1 MREQAVQGVAAALE
15 CAAER
20 GADPGETFWDDYFAR
35 SPEAAERMSHMDE
48 HMRGRMLASVYDL
61 LLIEDADEEQAFL
74 DFEIGNHDAYGARAP
89 MYVALFA
96 ALTDAVRGCCAED
109 WNSAWERAWQ
119 ARTERLLEVI
129 GGVSGAT

>member
-1 MREQAVQGVAAALE
+1 MRENVVQGVAAALE

-20 GADPGETFWDDYFAR
+20 GADPADSFWDDYFAR
-35 SPEAAERMSHMDE
+35 SPEAAARMSHMDE

-74 DFEIGNHDAYGARAP
+74 DFEIGNHDAYGARTP

-96 ALTDAVRGCCAED
+96 TLTDAVRHCCAED
-109 WNSAWERAWQ
+109 WSAAWEDAW
-119 ARTERLLEVI
+119 ARRTERLLDVI
-129 GGVSGAT
+129 GGVTGAT